1 VNASEN
7 GETRGPPRSTLLK
20 APDLK
25 KIVFCRIGGLFCGGG
40 RARPENALKNI
51 ALVGENG
58 GKNHVEKPKNAKK
71 IHAGKPNDASLQR
84 KKRLTYTVKSGK
96 LQSHSRQAAR
106 VAGGMLILQNEP
118 N

>member
-58 GKNHVEKPKNAKK
+58 GKNHMEKPKNAKK
-71 IHAGKPNDASLQR
+71 YTPESQMTRCYDRGKS
-84 KKRLTYTVKSGK
+84 V
-96 LQSHSRQAAR
+96 
-106 VAGGMLILQNEP
+106 
-118 N
+118 